1 MSGPK
6 RKRFWIDAAAQ
17 LKVLA
22 FVLGLLAASLTLCY
36 LSMDRGLEQAA
47 LEARRL
53 YIPIDWARAAL
64 RGPFL
69 FSAAIILLGGS
80 IITLLWSHRVIGPLL
95 VLTAGLRR
103 IQEGNLKGEVRI
115 RDTDA
120 LKDTVDDFVAMQNA
134 LRRHVAED
142 RERLAS
148 LEQRLNQVAE
158 KYSGDGSARRELDA
172 IRDELKKVTSFFQ
185 L

>member
-1 MSGPK
+1 MSQPK

-17 LKVLA
+17 LKVLG
-22 FVLGLLAASLTLCY
+22 FVLGLLAASLLLCY
-36 LSMDRGLEQAA
+36 VSMDRGLEQAA
-47 LEARRL
+47 QEARRL

-69 FSAAIILLGGS
+69 FSSLIILLGGS
-80 IITLLWSHRVIGPLL
+80 MITLLWSHRVIGPLL

-103 IQEGNLKGEVRI
+103 LQEGNLKGEVRI

-120 LKDTVDDFVAMQNA
+120 LKDTVADFVTMQNA
-134 LRRHVAED
+134 LRRHVGED
-142 RERLAS
+142 RERLAAID
-148 LEQRLNQVAE
+148 QRLSHLGE
-158 KYSGDGSARRELDA
+158 RLKDESSHRELEA
-172 IRDELKKVTSFFQ
+172 IREELKKLTAFFQ